1 MRKGEIDKEKFLKWI
16 KKIKKKKGKNIIRM
30 KGIIELKEDKER
42 YVVKGVKMI
51 IEGDKKR
58 EWKKEEKNE
67 RRIVLIGR
75 EIDKEELKEG
85 FEK

>member
-58 EWKKEEKNE
+58 EWKMEEKNE